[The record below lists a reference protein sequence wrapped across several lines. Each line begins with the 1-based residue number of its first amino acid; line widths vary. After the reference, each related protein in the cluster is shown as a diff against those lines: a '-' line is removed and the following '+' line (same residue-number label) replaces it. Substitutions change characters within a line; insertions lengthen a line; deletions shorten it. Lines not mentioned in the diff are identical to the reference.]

1 MAGVKT
7 FKDLGAWQ
15 RARELRLK
23 VILLSRRP
31 VIRNDPKLCDQLC
44 EAPRSASRNL
54 AEGFARFGHKEFAR
68 FARIAKASEVEL
80 IDHFQEAF
88 DCGYITAD
96 EHRDHEH
103 AARKALKAVIGLI
116 RYLESTP
123 DTR

>member
-1 MAGVKT
+1 MISSG
-7 FKDLGAWQ
+7 
-15 RARELRLK
+15 
-23 VILLSRRP
+23 
-31 VIRNDPKLCDQLC
+31 
-44 EAPRSASRNL
+44 EASRSASRNL

-88 DCGYITAD
+88 DSGYITAE

-123 DTR
+123 DRRPPP